1 MIYYLTLNLIIAHI
15 IADFYLQTNSF
26 CRMKAKL
33 GIKGTQLWIHSM
45 FVGILSWIVVGDI
58 RGWWL
63 SLLLVLSHFFIDWL
77 KPKAEHRLLKWQK
90 DCSWVGLTIFLVD
103 QFLHVLCILFLAD
116 LWFDANSNWTQW
128 GWVLELISDHPLRVK
143 TFLVF
148 LLVVKPANILILLIL
163 KACNLNIEV
172 NEKEKKNNFHAGRL
186 IGLLERC
193 LIVLFVVLSQ
203 YEAIGFLIAA
213 KSILRFS
220 EATSGSVK
228 SEYVLT
234 GTLLSLTIALC
245 LGLVAVKWNI

>member
-1 MIYYLTLNLIIAHI
+1 MIYYLTLNLIIAHV

-26 CRMKAKL
+26 CRKKAEL
-33 GIKGTQLWIHSM
+33 GIKGHQLWIHSI
-45 FVGILSWIVVGDI
+45 FIGILSWVAIGNI
-58 RGWWL
+58 KGWWL
-63 SLLLVLSHFFIDWL
+63 TLLLVLSHFFIDWL

-90 DCSWVGLTIFLVD
+90 GWPWYGLMIFLAD

-116 LWFDANSNWTQW
+116 LWFNANSNWTQW
-128 GWVLELISDHPLRVK
+128 EWVLELISDHPLRVK

-148 LLVVKPANILILLIL
+148 LMVLKPANILILLIL

-172 NEKEKKNNFHAGRL
+172 NDKEKENNFHAGRL

>member
-26 CRMKAKL
+26 CRMKAKF

-90 DCSWVGLTIFLVD
+90 DWSWVGLTIFLVD

-116 LWFDANSNWTQW
+116 LWFNVNSNWTQW

-148 LLVVKPANILILLIL
+148 LLVAKPANILILLIL
-163 KACNLNIEV
+163 ISCNLYIEV
-172 NEKEKKNNFHAGRL
+172 NE
-186 IGLLERC
+186 
-193 LIVLFVVLSQ
+193 
-203 YEAIGFLIAA
+203 
-213 KSILRFS
+213 
-220 EATSGSVK
+220 
-228 SEYVLT
+228 
-234 GTLLSLTIALC
+234 
-245 LGLVAVKWNI
+245 